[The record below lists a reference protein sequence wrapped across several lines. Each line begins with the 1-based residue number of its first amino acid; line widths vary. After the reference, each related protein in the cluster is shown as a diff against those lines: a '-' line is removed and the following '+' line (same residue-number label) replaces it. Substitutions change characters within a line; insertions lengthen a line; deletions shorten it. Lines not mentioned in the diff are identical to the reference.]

1 MAMEIERK
9 FLVKNEMWREGIVSD
24 SVLKQGYLSSQP
36 SATVRVRIDGQQ
48 AFLTIKS
55 KTIGISRAEFEYP
68 IPLADADDMLQGI
81 AQKPLIDKI
90 RYKVRCGKHVWDLD
104 IFKGENLGLIV
115 AEVELNH
122 EDEAF
127 LLPPWVGEEVSG
139 DSRYFNSNLAKMP
152 YSRW

>member
-68 IPLADADDMLQGI
+68 IPLADADDMLQAI